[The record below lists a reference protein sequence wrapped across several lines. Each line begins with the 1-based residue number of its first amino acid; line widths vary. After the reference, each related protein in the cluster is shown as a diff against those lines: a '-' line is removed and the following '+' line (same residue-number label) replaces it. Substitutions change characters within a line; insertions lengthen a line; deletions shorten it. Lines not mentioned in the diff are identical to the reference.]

1 MGRCAI
7 RRGPGAAAA
16 SAWPLQHSSAECRP
30 RLYWEERAR
39 RCPSVVCFAFRVC
52 PVQTR
57 FLLAHRPSP
66 PRRRARICHPVAQ
79 RYILPPLLH
88 YCMITSRA
96 HGSSIPLPDGR
107 RRLAHFACAVP
118 SLGPSSLRT
127 TPQERGFDDAG
138 AELDDREK
146 MRSCRIAAHATGK
159 PRESLRRPEEAFSIT
174 PLCHCAGLNA
184 PSMLMAHIPRR
195 RTCASVAQAESRAW
209 APCAYG
215 HCPTPVRATEQRARL
230 LQRSEKAAA

>member
-1 MGRCAI
+1 VPAAFVLGGARTTLSFSGVFRFPRVPSADTFPS
-7 RRGPGAAAA
+7 RTPPLAPPPPRAHLPPRGPA
-16 SAWPLQHSSAECRP
+16 
-30 RLYWEERAR
+30 
-39 RCPSVVCFAFRVC
+39 
-52 PVQTR
+52 
-57 FLLAHRPSP
+57 
-66 PRRRARICHPVAQ
+66 
-79 RYILPPLLH
+79 LH
-88 YCMITSRA
+88 ITTIITLFTSRA
-96 HGSSIPLPDGR
+96 HGPAPALPLPDGR